1 MAKDFPV
8 TINLIDESFGHLST
22 PDGHYSMAGHPN
34 SIKKPT
40 HVKYVRGNTDWEGI
54 TIFTDSLITSKN
66 INSVNS
72 SIKIA
77 WLIERIGTVPAEFHE
92 CVKDLDLIMTNDK
105 GIIDQYPDKARFI
118 PFGGGWIKK
127 ENQNAKKEKSRLV
140 SMIYSNKRQ
149 ELGHML
155 RHDIANNIPGL
166 SLFGNGSPTPIEY
179 KEIGLTD
186 FMFTIV
192 IENIRADDYFTEK
205 LIDPFLT
212 GTIPIYWG
220 CPNIKEYFNTDG
232 MILLQKTPPLYEVTK
247 IIQKLTTEK
256 YKKMTDAML
265 DNFVKAKDYEI
276 PEEWY
281 YKNIIQ
287 KEFPE
292 LFEHE

>member
-1 MAKDFPV
+1 MSKDLPV
-8 TINLIDESFGHLST
+8 TINLIDASFGHLET
-22 PDGHYSMAGHPN
+22 PDGFYSMAGHPN

-40 HVKYVRGNTDWEGI
+40 HVQYVRGYRDWEGI
-54 TIFTDSLITSKN
+54 TIFTDSLITPEN
-66 INSVNS
+66 VNSVNS
-72 SIKIA
+72 AIKIG
-77 WLIERIGTVPAEFHE
+77 WLIERIGNIPQEFYDSVE
-92 CVKDLDLIMTNDK
+92 GLDLIMTNDK
-105 GIIDQYPDKARFI
+105 SIIEKYPDKARFI

-127 ENQNAKKEKSRLV
+127 ENQSTEKPKSRLV
-140 SMIYSNKRQ
+140 SMIYSSKKQ

-166 SLFGNGSPTPIEY
+166 DLFGNGSPTPIEY

-192 IENIRADDYFTEK
+192 IENIRTNDYFTEK

-220 CPNIKEYFNTDG
+220 CPNIGEYFNTDG
-232 MILLQKTPPLYEVTK
+232 MIILKNTPPLYDVEK
-247 IIQKLTTEK
+247 IIKHLSVEK
-256 YKKMTDAML
+256 YKDMTDAML
-265 DNFVKAKDYEI
+265 DNFVTAKNYEI

-287 KEFPE
+287 KEYPE

>member
-1 MAKDFPV
+1 MNYPI
-8 TINLIDESFGHLST
+8 TINLIDASFGHLET
-22 PDGHYSMAGHPN
+22 PDGYYSMAGHPN

-40 HVKYVRGNTDWEGI
+40 SVKYVRGNRDWEGI
-54 TIFTDSLITSKN
+54 TIFTDSLITPENVTAVKSE
-66 INSVNS
+66 
-72 SIKIA
+72 IKIG
-77 WLIERIGTVPAEFHE
+77 WLIERIGTVPQAFHDS
-92 CVKDLDLIMTNDK
+92 VKDLDLIMTNDK
-105 GIIDQYPDKARFI
+105 RLIDKYPDKAKFI

-127 ENQNAKKEKSRLV
+127 ENQSTEKPKSRLV
-140 SMIYSNKRQ
+140 SMIYSNKKQ

-155 RHDIANNIPGL
+155 RHDIANNTPGL
-166 SLFGNGSPTPIEY
+166 DLFGSGSPTPIEY

-192 IENIRADDYFTEK
+192 IENIRTNDYFTEK

-220 CPNIKEYFNTDG
+220 CPNIGEYFNTDG
-232 MILLQKTPPLYEVTK
+232 MILLKNTPPLYDVEK
-247 IIQKLTTEK
+247 IIKGLSLEK
-256 YKKMTDAML
+256 YKDMTDAML
-265 DNFVKAKDYEI
+265 DNFIKAKDYEI

-287 KEFPE
+287 KEYPE